1 MIPESGRGEPR
12 PPSILGALLAERPA
26 EQIRRRLM
34 LLGAGLDFAL
44 ALLVL
49 VVGDGGLGSIA
60 AVGFLLFAALL
71 RIATLESKGPLLAL
85 FWIWS
90 LVYIEFPCACFG
102 ALPDRFPVDLGL
114 ATELPKPPPVA
125 VLEALLHLAVCYG
138 AVILGLT
145 AFGCRW
151 SGDWPPIQS
160 RRVAVVA
167 ASMLVVSVVYDRL
180 SEFVPGLDD
189 PAMRSLME
197 LLKIVSSDTALVVF
211 LIACFATRWGDLKGR
226 ARSRLMVLSAVS
238 CGFITLHVYNSSKGA
253 ILIAAFLV
261 IALPL
266 AMALPRRGARIVV
279 PRVSAIVLAGVV
291 MLPLF
296 AFAEQLRIERR
307 YDSEYAAEV
316 SEPMAERLM
325 SGELVELAASR
336 VSVSYLRYLAV
347 YDSFRARSKA
357 DSDRASAY
365 AGYCARSLA
374 NLLLPGTP
382 FPAEYAPSSMMLEPL
397 LVSEPLAGVERD
409 VLSEKL
415 NTQPT
420 TLFGFVFILLGWWTP
435 VAMFLLSLLLCKAFG
450 YSGPTSAAF
459 AGYLWLGALSSYG
472 MEVAFQVA
480 VSAALT
486 FTVLI
491 VLSREPSGGRK
502 ARRRLPHLDGQVLAG
517 TS

>member
-1 MIPESGRGEPR
+1 MIPERGRGEPR
-12 PPSILGALLAERPA
+12 PPSILGALLVERPA

-71 RIATLESKGPLLAL
+71 RIATLESKNPLLAF
-85 FWIWS
+85 FWIFS
-90 LVYIEFPCACFG
+90 LVYMEFPCACFG
-102 ALPDRFPVDLGL
+102 AFPNRFPVDLGL
-114 ATELPKPPPVA
+114 AIELPKPPPVA

-145 AFGCRW
+145 AVGCRW

-167 ASMLVVSVVYDRL
+167 ASMLVVSVVYDRF

-189 PAMRSLME
+189 PTVRSLME
-197 LLKIVSSDTALVVF
+197 LLKIASSDTALVVF
-211 LIACFATRWGDLKGR
+211 LIACFATRWGDFKGN
-226 ARSRLMVLSAVS
+226 ARSRLMVFAAVS
-238 CGFITLHVYNSSKGA
+238 CGFIALHVYNSSKGA

-266 AMALPRRGARIVV
+266 AMALPTRGARIVV

-296 AFAEQLRIERR
+296 AFAERLRIDRK

-316 SEPMAERLM
+316 SEPMVERLM

-357 DSDRASAY
+357 DSNRADEY
-365 AGYCARSLA
+365 AGYCARSLT

-382 FPAEYAPSSMMLEPL
+382 FPAQHAPSSMMLEPL
-397 LVSEPLAGVERD
+397 LVSAPLAVVERD
-409 VLSEKL
+409 SLRVTQNS
-415 NTQPT
+415 QPT
-420 TLFGFVFILLGWWTP
+420 TLFGFLFILIGWWTP
-435 VAMFLLSLLLCKAFG
+435 VAVFLFSLLTCKAFG
-450 YSGPTSAAF
+450 VAGPASAAF
-459 AGYLWLGALSSYG
+459 AGYLLLGALASYG
-472 MEVAFQVA
+472 MEVALQVA
-480 VSAALT
+480 VSAGLT
-486 FTVLI
+486 FTMLI
-491 VLSREPSGGRK
+491 VLGRAPSGGWK
-502 ARRRLPHLDGQVLAG
+502 SRRRLPRPVGQDLAS
-517 TS
+517 TP